1 MRAFQIKDKMYRIA
15 FLYVNN
21 KDLAIDA
28 VDESIFKGLKAIKK
42 LREPQY
48 METWLIRILI
58 NECNK
63 ELKKRKREIFYE
75 TIPENFAENLDNL
88 DLKEAI
94 LHLPEDLK
102 KVIILR
108 YFCEYTLA
116 KTADILDIPQG
127 TVVTRQ
133 RKALKLL
140 RVDLEEKEEVI

>member
-1 MRAFQIKDKMYRIA
+1 MKDKMYRIA
-15 FLYVNN
+15 YLYVYN
-21 KDLAIDA
+21 KDIAIDV
-28 VDESIFKGLKAIKK
+28 VDESIFKGLKSIKN

-63 ELKKRKREIFYE
+63 ELKKRKREVFYE
-75 TIPENFAENLDNL
+75 TIPETFPENYDGL
-88 DLKEAI
+88 DLKESI
-94 LHLPEDLK
+94 LHLPQDLK

-108 YFCEYTLA
+108 FFCEYTLA

-140 RVDLEEKEEVI
+140 RLDLEEKEEVI

>member
-1 MRAFQIKDKMYRIA
+1 M
-15 FLYVNN
+15 YVNN
-21 KDLAIDA
+21 KDIATDA

-75 TIPENFAENLDNL
+75 TIPENFSENLDNL

>member
-1 MRAFQIKDKMYRIA
+1 MYQIA

-21 KDLAIDA
+21 KDIATDA

-75 TIPENFAENLDNL
+75 TIPENFSENLDNL

>member
-1 MRAFQIKDKMYRIA
+1 MYRIA

-21 KDLAIDA
+21 KDIATDA

-75 TIPENFAENLDNL
+75 TIPENFSENLDNL

>member
-1 MRAFQIKDKMYRIA
+1 MYRIA

-75 TIPENFAENLDNL
+75 TIPENFSENLDNL